1 MDKYV
6 SETSL
11 GQSSI
16 GLQIYLF
23 DKTGYSSGSDK
34 KENTFRYLVPI
45 VGDPPELGGT
55 PDTIE
60 ITEADSPVKQ
70 YVNDRTDSPSIEFN
84 YNFDANG
91 HNYDRVRD
99 NVSAT
104 EGNIFALLLPLGSFF
119 LIKGTGSTWLAGGNP
134 IQATLSIAQSEE
146 ALFIPSLDTKTSDLT
161 ATELSKL
168 NSWLGTSL
176 TSGETKVSSL
186 IDFTSM
192 PSGRETDAVKK
203 QISE

>member
-1 MDKYV
+1 MDKYI
-6 SETSL
+6 SETSV

-16 GLQIYLF
+16 GLQIYVF
-23 DKTGYSSGSDK
+23 DKEGYESSHQN
-34 KENTFRYLVPI
+34 EFRYLVPI
-45 VGDPPELGGT
+45 VGDPPELGGA

-60 ITEADSPVKQ
+60 ITEADSKVKQ
-70 YVNDRTDSPSIEFN
+70 YVNDRTDSPAIEFN

-91 HNYDRVRD
+91 HNYQRVKD

-119 LIKGTGSTWLAGGNP
+119 ILKGTGSTWLAGGNP

-146 ALFIPSLDTKTSDLT
+146 ALFIESLETTTADLT
-161 ATELSKL
+161 ASELAQL
-168 NSWLGTSL
+168 NSWLGLSL
-176 TSGETKVSSL
+176 TSGSTKVSSI

-192 PSGRETDAVKK
+192 PSGRETDAVKA
-203 QISE
+203 QL

>member
-6 SETSL
+6 SETSV

-23 DKTGYSSGSDK
+23 DKVGYGGSHQN
-34 KENTFRYLVPI
+34 EFRYLVPI

-60 ITEADSPVKQ
+60 ITEADSKVKQ
-70 YVNDRTDSPSIEFN
+70 YVNDRTDSPAIEFN

-91 HNYDRVRD
+91 HNYQRVRD

-104 EGNIFALLLPLGSFF
+104 EGNLFALLLPLGSFF
-119 LIKGTGSTWLAGGNP
+119 ILKGTGSTWLAGGNP

-146 ALFIPSLDTKTSDLT
+146 ALFIESLDTTTADLT
-161 ATELSKL
+161 ASELAQL
-168 NSWLGTSL
+168 NSWLGLSL
-176 TSGETKVSSL
+176 TSGSTKVSSV

-192 PSGRETDAVKK
+192 PSGRETDAVKE
-203 QISE
+203 QLAD

>member
-6 SETSL
+6 SETSV

-23 DKTGYSSGSDK
+23 DKEGYEGSHQN
-34 KENTFRYLVPI
+34 EFRYLVPI

-60 ITEADSPVKQ
+60 ITEADSKVKQ
-70 YVNDRTDSPSIEFN
+70 YVNDRTDSPAIEFN

-91 HNYDRVRD
+91 HNYQRVRD

-104 EGNIFALLLPLGSFF
+104 EGNLFALLLPLGSFF
-119 LIKGTGSTWLAGGNP
+119 ILKGTGSTWLAGGNP

-146 ALFIPSLDTKTSDLT
+146 ALFIESLDTTTADLT
-161 ATELSKL
+161 DSELAQL
-168 NSWLGTSL
+168 NSWLGLSL
-176 TSGETKVSSL
+176 TSGSTKVSSV

-192 PSGRETDAVKK
+192 PSGRETDAVKE
-203 QISE
+203 QLAD

>member
-1 MDKYV
+1 MEKYI
-6 SETSL
+6 SETSV

-23 DKTGYSSGSDK
+23 DKEGYDGSHQN
-34 KENTFRYLVPI
+34 EFRYLVPI

-60 ITEADSPVKQ
+60 ITEADSKVKQ
-70 YVNDRTDSPSIEFN
+70 YVNDRTDSPAIEFN

-91 HNYDRVRD
+91 HNYQRVRD
-99 NVSAT
+99 NVSST
-104 EGNIFALLLPLGSFF
+104 EGNLFALLLPLGSFF
-119 LIKGTGSTWLAGGNP
+119 ILKGTGSTWLAGGNP

-146 ALFIPSLDTKTSDLT
+146 ALFIESLDTTTADLT
-161 ATELSKL
+161 ASELAQL
-168 NSWLGTSL
+168 NSWLGLSL
-176 TSGETKVSSL
+176 TSGSTKVSSV

-192 PSGRETDAVKK
+192 PSGRETDAVKA
-203 QISE
+203 QL

>member
-6 SETSL
+6 SETSV

-23 DKTGYSSGSDK
+23 DKEGYEGGHQN
-34 KENTFRYLVPI
+34 EFRYLVPI

-60 ITEADSPVKQ
+60 ITEADSKVKQ
-70 YVNDRTDSPSIEFN
+70 YVNDRTDSPAIEFN

-91 HNYDRVRD
+91 HNYQRVRD

-104 EGNIFALLLPLGSFF
+104 EGNLFALLLPLGSFF
-119 LIKGTGSTWLAGGNP
+119 ILKGTGSTWLAGGNP

-146 ALFIPSLDTKTSDLT
+146 ALFIESLDTTTADLT
-161 ATELSKL
+161 ASELAQL
-168 NSWLGTSL
+168 NSWLGLSL
-176 TSGETKVSSL
+176 TSGSTKVSSV

-192 PSGRETDAVKK
+192 PAGRETDAVKE
-203 QISE
+203 QLAD

>member
-6 SETSL
+6 SETSV

-23 DKTGYSSGSDK
+23 DKEGYEGGHQN
-34 KENTFRYLVPI
+34 EFRYLVPI

-60 ITEADSPVKQ
+60 ITEADSKVKQ
-70 YVNDRTDSPSIEFN
+70 YVNDRTDSPAIEFN

-91 HNYDRVRD
+91 HNYQRVRD

-104 EGNIFALLLPLGSFF
+104 EGNLFALLLPLGSFF
-119 LIKGTGSTWLAGGNP
+119 ILKGTGSTWLAGGNP

-146 ALFIPSLDTKTSDLT
+146 ALFIESLDTTTADLT
-161 ATELSKL
+161 ASELAQL
-168 NSWLGTSL
+168 NSWLGLSL
-176 TSGETKVSSL
+176 TSGSTKVSSV

-192 PSGRETDAVKK
+192 PSGRETDAVKE
-203 QISE
+203 QLAD